1 MTEPTPAA
9 APAPADRI
17 NAALPAEV
25 RSADREAFRL
35 EREPLEHRSKGVHTR

>member
-9 APAPADRI
+9 APAPADR
-17 NAALPAEV
+17 NAALPDEV
-25 RSADREAFRL
+25 RSADLEAFRL